1 MINLACHSE
10 GAKRLKNLFIKSSL
24 KNWVEGIKSPLE
36 KGGRGVVCFPSPEE
50 LGGNPFLIN
59 WYESIKWQ

>member
-24 KNWVEGIKSPLE
+24 KNGGEGIKSPLE
-36 KGGRGVVCFPSPEE
+36 KGGRGLFVFPVLKNWE
-50 LGGNPFLIN
+50 GIHFLLIGM
-59 WYESIKWQ
+59 SL